1 MKRYTLLTLTAA
13 LSAFAHIQ
21 LLADIPA
28 WRDNNNGTFTVKTAP
43 TDWKQD
49 ILFETP
55 LPSKSNGT
63 PILVNGKLYF
73 TAEPDQLICV
83 DSKTGKIL
91 WQRDNSLFSL
101 RNVSASKRAEL
112 EAYQSDIETVK
123 KESGRLR
130 NDIRR
135 LDSAIKKN
143 PDNQEA
149 HASKAAKEEERS
161 TLENK
166 INDMADADFFKDY
179 AMPPAH
185 STNGYTSYSPHY
197 DGKRIY
203 TQFGYGAVVTHDLD
217 GNREWVSFLEKP
229 DHHWGG
235 ATMPQIV
242 DGKLLIRSSNYSALD
257 PETGK
262 VLWSTPSEVVF
273 GTPVPFEIERQHY
286 VFTPRG
292 EIIRMKDG
300 KVLRDGLVYTHPTRG
315 WSIFNTPALV
325 DGVIYA
331 ASGVEKENGDA
342 YAYRVPQ
349 SIKELNKNG
358 LELVWHAEIEQD
370 RYYGS
375 PLIDNG
381 LVYLVSRENLIIV
394 LDAKTGEEVYT
405 EHVKGVTGTAY
416 PSLVLADDKVYLG
429 AEDGFMVIF
438 KTGRSYDEI
447 ARNRLGAFRA
457 TPIFIDE
464 VAYLRTYDS
473 LIAAG
478 KL

>member
-1 MKRYTLLTLTAA
+1 MKKTTLLCLTAIIST
-13 LSAFAHIQ
+13 LAHTQ
-21 LLADIPA
+21 LQADIPT
-28 WRDNNNGTFTVKTAP
+28 WRDNNNGTFAVKTAP
-43 TDWKQD
+43 SDWEEG

-63 PILVNGKLYF
+63 PILVDDKLYF
-73 TAEPDQLICV
+73 TSEPDQLICA
-83 DSKTGKIL
+83 DSKTGEIL
-91 WQRDNSLFSL
+91 WQRDNSLFAL
-101 RNVSASKRAEL
+101 RNVSDSKRAEL
-112 EAYQSDIETVK
+112 EAYQAEIEK
-123 KESGRLR
+123 IRKESGRLR

-143 PDNQEA
+143 PDNQDA
-149 HASKAAKEEERS
+149 RTSKAAKEEERS
-161 TLENK
+161 ALENNIK
-166 INDMADADFFKDY
+166 DMADADFFKDY

-203 TQFGYGAVVTHDLD
+203 TQFGYGVVVAYDLD

-242 DGKLLIRSSNYSALD
+242 DGKLLIRFSDYSALD
-257 PETGK
+257 PKTGK
-262 VLWSTPSEVVF
+262 QLWSTPSEVVF
-273 GTPVPFEIERQHY
+273 GTPVPFQVEGQHF

-292 EIIRMKDG
+292 EILRMTDG
-300 KVLRDGLVYTHPTRG
+300 KVIKDGLVYTHPTRG

-331 ASGVEKENGDA
+331 ASGVERENGDA
-342 YAYRVPQ
+342 YAYRLPQ
-349 SIKELNKNG
+349 SLKELNKTG
-358 LELVWHAEIEQD
+358 LELVWHTEIEQD

-375 PLIDNG
+375 PLIDDG
-381 LVYLVSRENLIIV
+381 LVYLVSRENVIIV
-394 LDAKTGEEVYT
+394 LDAVTGEEVYT
-405 EHVKGVTGTAY
+405 EHVKKVTGTAY

-447 ARNRLGAFRA
+447 ARNRLGAYRA